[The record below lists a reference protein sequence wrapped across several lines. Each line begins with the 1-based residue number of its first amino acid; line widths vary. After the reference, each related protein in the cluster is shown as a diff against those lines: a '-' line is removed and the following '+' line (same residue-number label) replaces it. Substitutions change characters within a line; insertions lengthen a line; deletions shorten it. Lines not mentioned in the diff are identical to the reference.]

1 MKLYELKK
9 YNKNIHGITLI
20 SLIITIVILIILA
33 TVVINIAVGENG
45 IFTKAKEAKKAQVIA
60 EAKEKIGTEILAA
73 QIEAIERDEELEQA
87 QIADIVSNYGEL
99 QEDGDKIIL
108 KENAYEVSLK
118 EIYTGTVT
126 VTSTGSYS
134 ELKAQNALLKQQLE
148 DVTKSQS
155 ESSKELSELKE
166 ILEQTTATEEQILK
180 DYKAYKD
187 GKLITG
193 TIVDKSE
200 NIIEANIIT
209 KENNNALIS
218 IPENAY
224 YSTSSKLSVPITTIQ
239 STIGAVYY
247 LGTGTSYNLSN
258 LKSEGKISESIDL
271 STLTSDNF
279 IISVTNA
286 PATGG
291 GWGTWNSDA
300 YRSSGYASGCSP
312 KVSYSQSTCVA
323 TVSGISQ
330 EIKRHTLGHDW
341 ADHGYDNSG
350 TQTFSIKV
358 YLMI

>member
-9 YNKNIHGITLI
+9 YNKNIHVITLI

-148 DVTKSQS
+148 DATKSQS

-166 ILEQTTATEEQILK
+166 ILEQTTATESQILK
-180 DYKAYKD
+180 DYTAYKD
-187 GKLITG
+187 GNLITG
-193 TIVDKSE
+193 TIE
-200 NIIEANIIT
+200 NKGELNWNPSAST
-209 KENNNALIS
+209 TYT
-218 IPENAY
+218 IPSGYYSGGTIGTTNAY
-224 YSTSSKLSVPITTIQ
+224 SVGNEEGANSSRKKYVTSVKYQTWGSGSDGADAAVTLYYNDGTTQRLFYARMPYNSTW
-239 STIGAVYY
+239 YY
-247 LGTGTSYNLSN
+247 N
-258 LKSEGKISESIDL
+258 
-271 STLTSDNF
+271 TL
-279 IISVTNA
+279 
-286 PATGG
+286 
-291 GWGTWNSDA
+291 
-300 YRSSGYASGCSP
+300 
-312 KVSYSQSTCVA
+312 
-323 TVSGISQ
+323 
-330 EIKRHTLGHDW
+330 E
-341 ADHGYDNSG
+341 
-350 TQTFSIKV
+350 
-358 YLMI
+358 